1 MNPYFYPA
9 KLLRYHADKRVAN
22 IHIDGLT
29 DGIDE
34 GIEANLA
41 YPIGDD
47 DMDTERLLEAGADVW
62 VFFEQGDVYAPVI
75 AFYRSH
81 GTGAVVDTRRI
92 RQANIELLAGRQM
105 TLSATD
111 GITAATKVMTIDA
124 DVVINGNLTHNGD
137 STITGN
143 VNHSGNLTQTGSST
157 ITGNL
162 SSQGTVAAS
171 KVTIG
176 GKDMA
181 THRHSGVETGRGT
194 SGPPV

>member
-9 KLLRYHADKRVAN
+9 KLLSYHADKRVAN

-29 DGIDE
+29 EGIDE
-34 GIEANLA
+34 GIEATLA

-47 DMDTERLLEAGADVW
+47 DKDTERLLEAGADVW

-81 GTGAVVDTRRI
+81 GTGAVVDVRRI
-92 RQANIELLAGRQM
+92 RQANIELLAGKQI

-111 GITAATKVMTIDA
+111 SISATTKVMTIDA

-143 VNHSGNLTQTGSST
+143 VNHSGNLTQNGSST

-176 GKDMA
+176 GKDMG